1 MQQEEEG
8 KRSACAASRCREV
21 GGRSCCYC
29 ALSASF
35 GVFLLYSVPTAE
47 RQETLCFPRQARQKK
62 REFSA
67 VPQAALA
74 GFGCWALHQLEPASG
89 GNPVAWLTRGI
100 RWCVW

>member
-1 MQQEEEG
+1 MRDLEDRMQQEEEG

-47 RQETLCFPRQARQKK
+47 RQETLCFPGQARQKGVQ
-62 REFSA
+62 RSA
-67 VPQAALA
+67 TSCSSGLWLLGPAPIGACQWGQSCSLA
-74 GFGCWALHQLEPASG
+74 D
-89 GNPVAWLTRGI
+89 
-100 RWCVW
+100 